1 MMAATKDIARQV
13 IASLPDDASMDDI
26 IQALYVREKFERGL
40 RQVRDG
46 DGIPHEDVKRQMQKQ
61 AR

>member
-1 MMAATKDIARQV
+1 MAATKDVARQV